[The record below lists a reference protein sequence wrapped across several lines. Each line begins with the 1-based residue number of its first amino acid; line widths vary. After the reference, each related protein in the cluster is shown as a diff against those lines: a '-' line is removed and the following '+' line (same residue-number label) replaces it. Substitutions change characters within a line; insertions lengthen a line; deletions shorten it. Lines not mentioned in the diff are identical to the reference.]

1 MKKQTVE
8 KSSGERLI
16 ATLGMTSLRVTE
28 QTYREII
35 EAAAEDDRTIQNEIR
50 YLLKLGLQKRNSEK

>member
-1 MKKQTVE
+1 M
-8 KSSGERLI
+8 I